1 MIRNGE
7 LPLPAG
13 WEEARDF
20 DGKRYFIDH
29 YRKRTTWVD
38 PRDRLNKPD
47 SFSECNGDQL
57 PFGWEE
63 AHDPVLGRYFINH
76 VHQYNQLEDPRA
88 QWRTEQKAMLQ
99 EYLNSAQEIRDVK
112 EQRLQL
118 AENEV
123 HQLDMQLSEW
133 HSRTSLNSNSSSGSA
148 RYDPDILKAEIASAK
163 QRVNLIRKEIAY
175 VSRSNPT
182 LDAQQSAAWDQ
193 AQEDRTKALLAEAK
207 AIRKSFSIGAGDHS
221 FHRKPLSDKTGRN
234 YSSCQDVSTS
244 LLQQQ
249 RLSSSQ
255 LELPGSTLSLHKT
268 QLPER
273 AKLTLQFS
281 DAKRRECLLQIKMAE
296 LDAQH
301 GKLLAL
307 SSPEL
312 ERKQQLLIQ
321 EKEELLKEMRN
332 AQQHIRQKDDVIRAR
347 LQESID
353 KVEQEISLARDEL
366 IKLNTQRENFH
377 EEKRR
382 LAQQLSEATRQATL
396 LDKQLRS
403 LSVSTLSSS
412 SSRGSLGP
420 SSHGSLASSKG
431 SINSALSQAELNSA
445 GGSLL
450 HLDRNIEDIKH
461 KVDALIQGGIA
472 GLDPVISSPSYHRYG
487 NISRPGS
494 SENILNSGENKVS
507 MVSLSSRSSLSSISP
522 PSSPITGGFVDEDSK
537 AMTIAEYI
545 ASVEQQHGRPLP
557 SYSEHMQGSSFLPP
571 SLDMVNS
578 QLLEKGQQPMDDE
591 QFAQYLS
598 HCHLSSEEPTPTNT
612 LSSRQSG
619 RNQVHGEVIPPDGQE
634 DMSTALN
641 GGHHS
646 RGSEQ
651 HPSYPST
658 RSVSAAVSNESMTA
672 DSGVYEVACKRAEIH
687 LEFLYRKQEGS
698 LTITL
703 ECLRNLSVIWPL
715 GPSHIC
721 FLKGNLNL
729 GSSVPTKEL
738 RTDWFQVDLE
748 GEESKI
754 NQKVQ
759 VKVTREQ
766 LCEASLQLLIFVDTG
781 GGQEECIGGVGIGL
795 ARILMHPD
803 QALKHSYAI
812 QSLLPQAPDV
822 SQACRQVS
830 ELLESARVKLE
841 QHPDHLSNNG
851 AYNYN
856 HIHTDG
862 VGQSSDGSPFP
873 YRQPPGI
880 SGATV
885 SQSQSYARGTAKSVL
900 NQRGRSTLVS
910 RSKTFSSSGQPQLK
924 EQYVCKLNRSE
935 SDSSTL
941 SRKNSSK
948 RKESTDGT
956 SSSSSNSSRYHQ
968 TEASRQRQAQLLE
981 EIEKL
986 REIKR
991 CMEQAKQSGN
1001 SSESPNGM
1009 GGREILSKL
1018 LESAEKEYLVKR
1030 QQEEAY
1036 IRAEDSEEDGE
1047 STLTRNKESK
1057 NHKEVE
1063 STDL

>member
-76 VHQYNQLEDPRA
+76 IHQYNQLEDPRA

-175 VSRSNPT
+175 VSRSNPR

-281 DAKRRECLLQIKMAE
+281 DAKR
-296 LDAQH
+296 
-301 GKLLAL
+301 
-307 SSPEL
+307 
-312 ERKQQLLIQ
+312 
-321 EKEELLKEMRN
+321 
-332 AQQHIRQKDDVIRAR
+332 
-347 LQESID
+347 
-353 KVEQEISLARDEL
+353 
-366 IKLNTQRENFH
+366 RENFH

>member
-76 VHQYNQLEDPRA
+76 IHQYNQLEDPRA

-281 DAKRRECLLQIKMAE
+281 DAKR
-296 LDAQH
+296 
-301 GKLLAL
+301 
-307 SSPEL
+307 
-312 ERKQQLLIQ
+312 
-321 EKEELLKEMRN
+321 
-332 AQQHIRQKDDVIRAR
+332 
-347 LQESID
+347 
-353 KVEQEISLARDEL
+353 
-366 IKLNTQRENFH
+366 RENFH